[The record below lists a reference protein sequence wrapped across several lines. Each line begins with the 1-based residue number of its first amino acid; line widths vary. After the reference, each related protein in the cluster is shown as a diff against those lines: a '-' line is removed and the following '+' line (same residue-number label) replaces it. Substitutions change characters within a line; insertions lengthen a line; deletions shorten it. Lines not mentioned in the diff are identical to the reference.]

1 MEQLLVLIVEVFFEI
16 LLNVLGNGLFDWP
29 TQGRARSRQGESIVL
44 PCFLW
49 FLFASFLGWLSL
61 FVLPHALITVSA
73 LRMANLLVAP
83 AVSAAIAWWIADW
96 RSYWH
101 SNITPRYYLWK
112 SFWFTLGMVLVRF
125 AYTVKD

>member
-1 MEQLLVLIVEVFFEI
+1 MEQLLVLIIEVFFEI

-44 PCFLW
+44 PCICW
-49 FLFASFLGWLSL
+49 FLFAAFLGWLSL
-61 FVLPHALITVSA
+61 FVAPHALIALPA
-73 LRMANLLVAP
+73 LRMANLVLAP
-83 AVSAAIAWWIADW
+83 VVTALISWWIADW
-96 RSYWH
+96 RSHWH
-101 SNITPRYYLWK
+101 GNITPRYYLWK